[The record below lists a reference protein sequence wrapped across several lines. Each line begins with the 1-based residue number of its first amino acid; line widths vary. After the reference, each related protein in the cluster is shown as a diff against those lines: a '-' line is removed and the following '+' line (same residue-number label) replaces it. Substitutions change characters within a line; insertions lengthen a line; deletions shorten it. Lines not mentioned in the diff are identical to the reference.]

1 MKTTKNKT
9 VPPVKAATLIAAGLV
24 KAANLCPPKS
34 PGAAAVDL
42 YSAGKRPLPVFNPSG
57 PVPYIVPEKSAAPVV
72 HPAALEPFKMP
83 SYLLGVERDAKTIK
97 GTAGG
102 YLTGILYLAPGQ
114 LAGVGNLCPHA
125 SAGCLAACLFTAGNA
140 RFENVNRGRVM
151 RTRFLHDNRAG
162 FIAMLKGEIAGLV
175 RKAKKRGL
183 KPVVRLN
190 GTSDLAWEK
199 LAPDLFTEFPTVRF
213 YDYTKSIRRAVAYA
227 KGEMPRNYHLT
238 FSLSETNA
246 AAAGIA
252 LAAGV
257 NVAAVADGVKP
268 GQRFALP
275 GMSEAR
281 PTFSADRHD
290 LRFLDRKGKDG
301 KGRIGLLKAK
311 GKARADQSGF
321 VIRANPAAHA

>member
-1 MKTTKNKT
+1 MMPTNKT
-9 VPPVKAATLIAAGLV
+9 VPPVKAATLIAAGL
-24 KAANLCPPKS
+24 ANP
-34 PGAAAVDL
+34 
-42 YSAGKRPLPVFNPSG
+42 
-57 PVPYIVPEKSAAPVV
+57 AAPLV

-151 RTRFLHDNRAG
+151 RTRFLHSDRAG
-162 FIAMLKGEIAGLV
+162 FIAALKGEISALI
-175 RKAKKRGL
+175 RKAKRRGL

-190 GTSDLAWEK
+190 GTSDLPWEK
-199 LAPDLFTEFPTVRF
+199 LAPELFAEFPTVRF
-213 YDYTKSIRRAVAYA
+213 YDYTKSIRRAIAFA
-227 KGEMPRNYHLT
+227 KGELPKGYHLT
-238 FSLSETNA
+238 FSLAENNA

-275 GMSEAR
+275 GLPEAR
-281 PTFSADRHD
+281 PTFSADRYD
-290 LRFLDRKGKDG
+290 LRFLDRKATDG
-301 KGRIGLLKAK
+301 KGRIGILKAK
-311 GKARADQSGF
+311 GKAKADKSGF
-321 VIRANPAAHA
+321 VIRATAAA

>member
-1 MKTTKNKT
+1 MKPTNKT
-9 VPPVKAATLIAAGLV
+9 VPAVNPAMLVNAGLQ
-24 KAANLCPPKS
+24 K
-34 PGAAAVDL
+34 
-42 YSAGKRPLPVFNPSG
+42 
-57 PVPYIVPEKSAAPVV
+57 AAPVI
-72 HPAALEPFKMP
+72 HSAAHLPFKMP
-83 SYLLGVERDAKTIK
+83 SYLLSVEADAKTVK

-114 LAGVGNLCPHA
+114 LAGVGNLCVYA

-162 FIAMLKGEIAGLV
+162 FLSMLKGEIAALV
-175 RKAKKRGL
+175 RQAKRRGL
-183 KPVVRLN
+183 RPVVRLN
-190 GTSDLAWEK
+190 GTSDLPWEK
-199 LAPDLFTEFPTVRF
+199 LAPELFTEFPSVRF
-213 YDYTKSIRRAVAYA
+213 YDYSKSLRRVLSYA

-257 NVAAVADGVKP
+257 NVAAVADGVKV

-275 GMSEAR
+275 GMTEGR

-290 LRFLDRKGKDG
+290 LRFLDRPAKDG
-301 KGRIGLLKAK
+301 RGRIGLLKAK
-311 GKARADQSGF
+311 GKARADQTGF
-321 VIRANPAAHA
+321 VIRATAAA